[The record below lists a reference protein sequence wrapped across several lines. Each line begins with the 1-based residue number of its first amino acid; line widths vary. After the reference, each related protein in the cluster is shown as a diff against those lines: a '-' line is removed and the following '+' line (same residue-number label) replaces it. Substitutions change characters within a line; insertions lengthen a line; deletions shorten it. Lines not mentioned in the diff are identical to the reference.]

1 MTAARVEKQA
11 AVASEAIG
19 EAAALRQSQE
29 DEVAIATITDRLR
42 ADPRK
47 IKICFEM
54 SATDAFLPLSNRE
67 VPVDDK
73 EFFDDYSQIRKIPQ
87 ETSGPVGACGPAVF

>member
-1 MTAARVEKQA
+1 M
-11 AVASEAIG
+11 ASEAIG

-47 IKICFEM
+47 IKSCLDM
-54 SATDAFLPLSNRE
+54 SATDAFLPLSNRKL
-67 VPVDDK
+67 PVHKD
-73 EFFDDYSQIRKIPQ
+73 FFGCYSHIRKIPQ